1 MKKFICLFLISFFL
15 IIGFSFGAVI
25 KTHNSSENSVNE
37 DINLNIQINDSE
49 VAKHIFNAERTN
61 SINDKIKEYALAV
74 KVLSSKKNK
83 TNNDVIAIASILVLM
98 GDYSKNLADFKNSL
112 NSYLFAYNTLKDYK
126 LHKNSPLSV
135 YCLSNIYYMAYAFNN
150 DEMIKFST
158 EELETTQLQ
167 IAKKIPDI
175 YEQISAY
182 YERIGNKRKAEYY
195 KKFYYK
201 EQGQVKLKKNN

>member
-135 YCLSNIYYMAYAFNN
+135 YCLSNIYYMADAFNN
-150 DEMIKFST
+150 DEMLKFST